1 MGTKNVKQITS
12 IVVFVGTFRP
22 HIVWFTRTTY
32 SQTKFAIKR
41 KRERVKERQKDGGL
55 LSSVG
60 KR

>member
-32 SQTKFAIKR
+32 SQTKFANK
-41 KRERVKERQKDGGL
+41 EKEREGERETEGRG
-55 LSSVG
+55 SSLFSW
-60 KR
+60 